1 MNGTA
6 RILFKFMMHANAS
19 TVNPPIVLPK
29 IMLHTLKIVRKYF
42 ETIPQK
48 VCTFMNVVQ
57 SFCICCRSK
66 SNSTKCDKRLVPK
79 FTLYEGLL

>member
-1 MNGTA
+1 MNDKA

-19 TVNPPIVLPK
+19 AVNPPIVSPK

-48 VCTFMNVVQ
+48 VCTFMNIV
-57 SFCICCRSK
+57 K
-66 SNSTKCDKRLVPK
+66 
-79 FTLYEGLL
+79 LLHLW